1 MHERLKE
8 HPRIVEMPISVLE
21 RADGRMRLVESW
33 REEAALFRR
42 RGQDA
47 MAALAESYAEDF
59 EAWWDEYWC
68 EELDLQ
74 QAATES
80 GYPVNTLGRMVREGR
95 IENAGRKN
103 APRIKRSD
111 VPRKPHVR
119 DDVATSRIEILRNEA
134 LDARR

>member
-1 MHERLKE
+1 
-8 HPRIVEMPISVLE
+8 
-21 RADGRMRLVESW
+21 MRLVESW

-47 MAALAESYAEDF
+47 LAALAESYAEDL

-111 VPRKPHVR
+111 LPRKPHVR
-119 DDVATSRIEILRNEA
+119 DDVVTSRIEILRNEA

>member
-1 MHERLKE
+1 MPEVVVHKLEQ
-8 HPRIVEMPISVLE
+8 HPRIV
-21 RADGRMRLVESW
+21 GRMRLVESW

-47 MAALAESYAEDF
+47 MAALAESYAEDL
-59 EAWWDEYWC
+59 EAWWDEYWS

-80 GYPVNTLGRMVREGR
+80 GYSVNTLGRMVRERR
-95 IENAGRKN
+95 IGNAGRKN

-111 VPRKPHVR
+111 LPRKPHVR
-119 DDVATSRIEILRNEA
+119 G
-134 LDARR
+134 RRPQPRKR